1 MTGARAR
8 FSLLSWASLALAFGT
23 VRAMTPEQAEQKVL
37 DALRRGDTIPAQ
49 AQNLIELAWPK
60 EGPADPVLS
69 ARARKELVDFGIHAI
84 VPLRANLTR
93 LAPAHQADA
102 VRAFIEARERIPGPT
117 PPDFVPGLEEV
128 LWFGTRE
135 AKRIA
140 MREVARYRSPHAV
153 LPIVD
158 SALEDPALLPDA
170 VAALGEIGSA
180 RARFFLAQ
188 VFHEGQ
194 PALREQA
201 ASALAR
207 IGGSALEPL
216 REALRAPS
224 REERLVAVRALL
236 AVAGEDD
243 LSALYEYLANHPDDD
258 PPTTAAVRTA
268 AERIEQELEAR
279 RAAEAASGSPESF

>member
-1 MTGARAR
+1 
-8 FSLLSWASLALAFGT
+8 
-23 VRAMTPEQAEQKVL
+23 
-37 DALRRGDTIPAQ
+37 
-49 AQNLIELAWPK
+49 
-60 EGPADPVLS
+60 
-69 ARARKELVDFGIHAI
+69 
-84 VPLRANLTR
+84 
-93 LAPAHQADA
+93 
-102 VRAFIEARERIPGPT
+102 
-117 PPDFVPGLEEV
+117 V